1 MAEGRRCERN
11 RDTAL
16 RSYYKRKAEEQ
27 RLTGQVRQLGALQ
40 RHSWL
45 GLWECSNWC
54 LTERANTA
62 LRLHWSL
69 QAEEQRQKGQVL
81 PWRFRS
87 GLRCACVPGLCLLWV
102 SSGCADCE
110 S

>member
-27 RLTGQVRQLGALQ
+27 RLIGQVRQLGALQ

-45 GLWECSNWC
+45 GPWECSTWC
-54 LTERANTA
+54 LSEGQTLHCGCIGICR
-62 LRLHWSL
+62 LRSS
-69 QAEEQRQKGQVL
+69 AVKA
-81 PWRFRS
+81 
-87 GLRCACVPGLCLLWV
+87 RCCPGA
-102 SSGCADCE
+102 SAQGCAVPVCLGCAY
-110 S
+110 SG